1 MKVFLLGRELIRSKK
16 GPFRQYNFILIVDFF
31 PIILTP
37 LVISRK

>member
-1 MKVFLLGRELIRSKK
+1 MKVFLLGRELMRSNK
-16 GPFRQYNFILIVDFF
+16 GLFRLYNFILIVDFL